1 MGLFRGNMVSTNLCY
16 ANLEKVCCEYRIMDY
31 YTFDISL
38 GQTILSNF
46 LHGFHLPRIS
56 QVLKYCL
63 DFQSSTYPPSLL
75 GLNLAQLMF
84 KVSLPENALCW
95 LTLHVFF
102 FLQDY
107 GCTASWKVSRS
118 GIRNWIR
125 FSTLNIFVFIKIFLS
140 KLPC

>member
-1 MGLFRGNMVSTNLCY
+1 MPILKKSVVSM
-16 ANLEKVCCEYRIMDY
+16 YRIMDS
-31 YTFDISL
+31 YTFDTSL

-95 LTLHVFF
+95 GLLYMFF

-118 GIRNWIR
+118 GIQNWIR
-125 FSTLNIFVFIKIFLS
+125 FSTLNIVFIIKTFLS
-140 KLPC
+140 KLPCYTDFSQKLSRNQS

>member
-1 MGLFRGNMVSTNLCY
+1 
-16 ANLEKVCCEYRIMDY
+16 MDS
-31 YTFDISL
+31 YTFDTSL

-46 LHGFHLPRIS
+46 LHGFHSPRIS

-95 LTLHVFF
+95 GLLYMFF
-102 FLQDY
+102 FPFKIMDVLQVEKFQGQAYEIGLD
-107 GCTASWKVSRS
+107 
-118 GIRNWIR
+118 
-125 FSTLNIFVFIKIFLS
+125 FL
-140 KLPC
+140 P

>member
-1 MGLFRGNMVSTNLCY
+1 
-16 ANLEKVCCEYRIMDY
+16 MDY
-31 YTFDISL
+31 YTFDTSL

-46 LHGFHLPRIS
+46 LHGFHSPRIS

-102 FLQDY
+102 SFKIMDVLQLEKFQGQAY
-107 GCTASWKVSRS
+107 
-118 GIRNWIR
+118 IR
-125 FSTLNIFVFIKIFLS
+125 FSTLNIMCS
-140 KLPC
+140 

>member
-1 MGLFRGNMVSTNLCY
+1 
-16 ANLEKVCCEYRIMDY
+16 MDF
-31 YTFDISL
+31 YTFNTSL

-84 KVSLPENALCW
+84 KVSPPENALCW

-102 FLQDY
+102 SFKIMDVLQVEKFQGQASEIGLDFL
-107 GCTASWKVSRS
+107 T
-118 GIRNWIR
+118 
-125 FSTLNIFVFIKIFLS
+125 
-140 KLPC
+140 